1 MINNFEKI
9 KELMK
14 FESIDDFYYIQIIK
28 RKKENPGLK
37 NDTVLKD
44 YYVSNFK
51 YFDSKIP
58 DMINISESNNA
69 RVTIRLNRRSY
80 KKVANKLMIEIAKN
94 ISEERYESC
103 KSAFSSMCGQYHSD
117 PNKTWI
123 IDIDK
128 DDYILYDISD
138 VSKIDEKI
146 KIVDII
152 PSKTGEHLIVAPFDN
167 REFIKKY
174 PNLEI
179 KKDSPTNL
187 YIP

>member
-1 MINNFEKI
+1 
-9 KELMK
+9 MK
-14 FESIDDFYYIQIIK
+14 FDSSDDFYYIQIIK
-28 RKKENPGLK
+28 RKKENPVLR
-37 NDTVLKD
+37 DDVVLKD

-58 DMINISESNNA
+58 DMINISEGNNA

-80 KKVANKLMIEIAKN
+80 KNVANKMLIEIAKN
-94 ISEERYESC
+94 VAEERYESC
-103 KSAFSSMCGQYHSD
+103 KSTFSSMCGQHHSD

-123 IDIDK
+123 IDIDE

-138 VSKIDEKI
+138 ISKIDGKLE
-146 KIVDII
+146 IVALI
-152 PSKTGEHLIVAPFDN
+152 PSKTGEHVILKPFDN
-167 REFIKKY
+167 REFIKNY
-174 PNLEI
+174 PNLDI